1 MTLHEP
7 ATTLTD
13 YLLAVECAWFVGAL
27 ARRLTPGFMRSA
39 FLVLFSSVAAASLFG
54 GTVHGFFPDAESTT
68 SRVLWTATMLAIG
81 ITAAAMFAVG
91 TRLGFGAETTR
102 KLTPVLTAGLAA
114 YAGVTLFVSQGF
126 VVAITAYLAA
136 AFFLLAVFLG
146 DWLRRRSPGAAAGI
160 LGIVLTL
167 LAALAQQS
175 GVALHPV
182 HFDHN
187 AVYHLIQ
194 AVALYL
200 LFRSALEIGE
210 PPPRG

>member
-13 YLLAVECAWFVGAL
+13 YFLTLECAWFVYVL
-27 ARRLTPGFMRSA
+27 ARRSKPGFVRSSFIA
-39 FLVLFSSVAAASLFG
+39 LFSSVAAASLFG
-54 GTVHGFFPDAESTT
+54 GTMHGFFPDTESTA
-68 SRVLWTATMLAIG
+68 SQVLWIATMLSVG
-81 ITAAAMFAVG
+81 ITAAAMFSLG
-91 TRLGFGAETTR
+91 TRLGFGAETAR
-102 KLTPVLTAGLAA
+102 KLTPVLATGLAA
-114 YAGVTLFVSQGF
+114 YAGVTLLVSRNF
-126 VVAITAYLAA
+126 LVAIVAYLAA
-136 AFFLLAVFLG
+136 ALFLMAVLLR
-146 DWLRRRSPGAAAGI
+146 DWLRNRSPGAVACI
-160 LGIVLTL
+160 LGIALTL

-200 LFRSALEIGE
+200 FFRGALEVGE
-210 PPPRG
+210 PH

>member
-13 YLLAVECAWFVGAL
+13 YFLTLECAWFVWVL
-27 ARRLTPGFMRSA
+27 VRRTAPGFFRSA
-39 FLVLFSSVAAASLFG
+39 FIALFSSVAAASLFG
-54 GTVHGFFPDAESTT
+54 GTMHGFFPDTESTA
-68 SRVLWTATMLAIG
+68 SRVLWIATMLSVG
-81 ITAAAMFAVG
+81 ITTAAMFSVG

-102 KLTPVLTAGLAA
+102 KLTPVLAAGLAA
-114 YAGVTLFVSQGF
+114 YAGVTLLVSQNF
-126 VVAITAYLAA
+126 LVAIVAYLAA
-136 AFFLLAVFLG
+136 ALFLMAVFLRN
-146 DWLRRRSPGAAAGI
+146 WLRSRSPGAIAGI
-160 LGIVLTL
+160 LGIALTL

-187 AVYHLIQ
+187 AVYHVIQ

-200 LFRSALEIGE
+200 FFRSALEAGE
-210 PPPRG
+210 PH